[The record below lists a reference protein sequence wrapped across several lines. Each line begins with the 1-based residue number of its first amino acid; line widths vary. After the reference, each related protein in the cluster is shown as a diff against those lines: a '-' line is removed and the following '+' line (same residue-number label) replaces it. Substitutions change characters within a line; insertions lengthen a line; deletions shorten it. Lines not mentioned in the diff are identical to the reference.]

1 MMPRLAILLALVLSA
16 LPGFAADAWS
26 PTKWENT
33 PAWQSRSGGW
43 LAVVSEPRARL
54 IYLGPAD
61 GRVNLLYA
69 PPAPAPLR
77 PRGGHIVWLGPQAE
91 WYGGREAWP
100 PPGGWESAGAASVSS
115 SGETL
120 TMVLPRAADLPV
132 LSRSYFWKDGA
143 LHCRVAW
150 SGGKGSYQ
158 AIQIVQ
164 LPPRATV
171 TARPGGGAAEGFT
184 RISVDG
190 RNRRESPAGSPEV
203 AVLADGAVR
212 IRSRE
217 GRAKFGFP
225 PQPLRAV
232 IGRYA
237 LVMERGGT
245 QGRAVDSPD
254 GGFDTQ
260 VYVGGRVHP
269 FVEIE
274 QLSPRLKNAGK
285 AVNAFTVI
293 LKPGLSDHLP

>member
-1 MMPRLAILLALVLSA
+1 MIQYLALLLALALGA

-26 PTKWENT
+26 PTKWQNT

-43 LAVVSEPRARL
+43 LAVVSESRARL
-54 IYLGPAD
+54 IYLGPAE

-77 PRGGHIVWLGPQAE
+77 PRGGHIAWLGPQAE
-91 WYGGREAWP
+91 WYGGREVWP
-100 PPGGWESAGAASVSS
+100 PPGGWESAGSASVSS
-115 SGETL
+115 SGDTL
-120 TMVLPRAADLPV
+120 TMVLPRVANLPV
-132 LSRSYFWKDGA
+132 LSRSYFWKDRA
-143 LHCRVAW
+143 LHCQVAW

-158 AIQIVQ
+158 VIQIVQ
-164 LPPRATV
+164 LPPQAMV
-171 TARPGGGAAEGFT
+171 TARPGGASGGGFI

-190 RNRRESPAGSPEV
+190 RNRRESPAGSPEI
-203 AVLADGAVR
+203 AMRADGAVQ

-232 IGRYA
+232 IGRYS
-237 LVMERGGT
+237 LVMERGET
-245 QGRAVDSPD
+245 LGRVLDSPD
-254 GGFDTQ
+254 AGFDTQ
-260 VYVGGRVHP
+260 VYVGGKVHP

-285 AVNAFTVI
+285 AENAFTVI
-293 LKPGLSDHLP
+293 LKPGMRDFLP